1 LSENKKET
9 ERTRGRKEKRKRES
23 EDRERRRRKSNGRT
37 SMAFMG
43 TKALRAVRVCR
54 AASLGSS
61 GKLFRSQRLCAMQRF
76 YLFGSMSRRRALW
89 HRFGQDGR

>member
-1 LSENKKET
+1 VEGASLSENKKET

-54 AASLGSS
+54 GASLGSS
-61 GKLFRSQRLCAMQRF
+61 TSIPPVDK
-76 YLFGSMSRRRALW
+76 
-89 HRFGQDGR
+89 GQGA